1 MSLILI
7 FFTFNNNEFEN
18 NYDDIY
24 PDELELKNE
33 S

>member
-7 FFTFNNNEFEN
+7 FFTFNSNEFEN

-24 PDELELKNE
+24 PDELEFKNE
-33 S
+33 G